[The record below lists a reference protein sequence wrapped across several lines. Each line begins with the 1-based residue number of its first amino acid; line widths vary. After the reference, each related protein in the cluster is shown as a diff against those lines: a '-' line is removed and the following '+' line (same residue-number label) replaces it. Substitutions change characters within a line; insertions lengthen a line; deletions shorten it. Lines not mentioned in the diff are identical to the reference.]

1 MYHQLVR
8 GHKRPSGELLDRFR
22 GIWPSTL
29 SDTMG
34 RQGAMGPEIRPLW
47 EGAEILG
54 SAVTVLCFP
63 GDNLTVHKALQTL
76 QENDVLVID
85 VADAQNTSIMGH
97 NMSLKARNQGAVGM
111 VTNGTVRDVRLLR
124 EDAFPI
130 FCAGVCPR
138 SPQKHTFGAINV
150 PIQVGGLTVKPGDIV
165 SADVDGVVVVP
176 LEIAER
182 VAQAGAERMEME
194 HQQAEDIRSGKEP
207 LEILFGA
214 SWVDDRLAESE
225 LYEEVD
231 AKA

>member
-1 MYHQLVR
+1 MYHRLVR
-8 GHKRPSGELLDRFR
+8 GPDRPSRELLERFQ
-22 GIWPSTL
+22 GVWTSTL

-34 RQGAMGPEIRPLW
+34 RHGGMGPEIRPLW
-47 EGAEILG
+47 EGAEIIG

-76 QENDVLVID
+76 QEGDVLVID
-85 VADAQNTSIMGH
+85 AGRADNTSIMGH

-130 FCAGVCPR
+130 FCAGICPR
-138 SPQKHTFGAINV
+138 SPQKNTFGAVNA
-150 PIQVGGLTVKPGDIV
+150 PIQVGGVTVKPGDIV
-165 SADVDGVVVVP
+165 CADEDGVAVVP

-182 VAQAGAERMEME
+182 VATEGVERMQME

-207 LEILFGA
+207 LEILWGA
-214 SWVDDRLAESE
+214 SWVDERLSESE

-231 AKA
+231 ATR